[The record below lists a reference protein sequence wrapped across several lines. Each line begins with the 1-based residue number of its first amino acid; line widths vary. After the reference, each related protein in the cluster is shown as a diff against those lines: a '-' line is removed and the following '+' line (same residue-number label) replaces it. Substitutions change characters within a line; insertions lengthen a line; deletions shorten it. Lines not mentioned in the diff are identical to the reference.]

1 MTTYCDYAA
10 GAPMRDEA
18 IEIYTTVAREQF
30 ANASAHHPMA
40 YAARLELDKY
50 HAKAAKVLGADA
62 REIIFTSGG
71 TEADLLAIHGVM
83 SLSDRDEIV
92 VSAIE
97 HHAVLH
103 EAERWQARGKKL
115 HIAPVTADGVI
126 DLEALKALVNE
137 NTALVSVMLANNET
151 GVIQPVKKV
160 AEIAHVVGAIYHCDA
175 VQAIGKMDVP
185 PHEIG
190 ADLLTLAS
198 AKFAGPKGVGLLFNR
213 MTNRITPL
221 MVGGAQEWNLR
232 AGTENTSGIAAMV
245 KALELANSEQDR
257 WVEVEKVRNLLESH
271 LEKGLGD
278 DVIIHGSNVARLPNI
293 SRVSF
298 KNIEG
303 QALGIELGEQGFSVG
318 LGSACAP
325 GETDP
330 SHVLAAMGVN
340 WEDAQGVVR
349 FSFGPEITEG
359 EIVRLAELCVANY
372 KALRGLG

>member
-1 MTTYCDYAA
+1 MTTYADYAG

-18 IEIYTTVAREQF
+18 LEVYAKFAREQF

-40 YAARLELDKY
+40 YVAKRELEKC
-50 HAKAAKVLGADA
+50 HKAAAEVLGVDA

-71 TEADLLAIHGVM
+71 TEADVLALHGVM
-83 SLSDRDEIV
+83 TASPKSELV

-103 EAERWQARGKKL
+103 EADRWKAAGKVV
-115 HIAPVTADGVI
+115 HEAPVNADGVI
-126 DLEALKALVNE
+126 DLEALRGLVNE
-137 NTALVSVMLANNET
+137 NTALVSVMYANNET

-160 AEIAHVVGAIYHCDA
+160 AEIAHAVGALFHCDA
-175 VQAIGKMDVP
+175 VQALGKMPVK

-190 ADLLTLAS
+190 ADLLSLAS

-213 MTNRITPL
+213 MTNRIAPL
-221 MVGGAQEWNLR
+221 IVGGAQEGNLR
-232 AGTENTSGIAAMV
+232 AGTENLSGIAAMV
-245 KALELANSEQDR
+245 KAMQLADSEQSKWANVGQLRDR
-257 WVEVEKVRNLLESH
+257 LES
-271 LEKGLGD
+271 LLAEGLSD
-278 DVIIHGSNVARLPNI
+278 SIFLHGQNVARLANI
-293 SRVSF
+293 SSVSF
-298 KNIEG
+298 RNIEG

-349 FSFGPEITEG
+349 FSFGPTITE
-359 EIVRLAELCVANY
+359 A
-372 KALRGLG
+372 